1 MRLSSFSIGFHIW
14 VLLLCFFLGA
24 ALGSF
29 MNCIAGRM
37 VRHEDWIHGRSKC
50 DACGH
55 VLGWRDLI
63 PVFSYVFSR
72 GRCRYCGEKIPSD
85 CLWTEAGL
93 GLLFVVFAEWFGLSM
108 AAVRAMGLASILL
121 GLSLVDLASYEI
133 PDGFIIAGI
142 VWWAV
147 CLPFMGGSIWSLVKD
162 GLLGGL
168 VIAGGML
175 AFSLLFDKITGK
187 DSMGGGDIKL
197 YFMVSLYLGLAQ
209 GFLNLILS
217 CIVGLLFVLLLH
229 RQKIPFGPSIS
240 ISTLVCLMVGLPI
253 VSWYFSLF

>member
-14 VLLLCFFLGA
+14 VLVLCFALGA
-24 ALGSF
+24 AMGSF

-37 VRHEDWIHGRSKC
+37 VRQEDWIHGRSKC

-55 VLGWRDLI
+55 VLGWKDLI
-63 PVFSYVFSR
+63 PVFGYLSAK
-72 GRCRYCGEKIPSD
+72 GRCRYCKAEIPRD

-93 GLLFVVFAEWFGLSM
+93 GALFAVCAEWFGLSM
-108 AAVRAMGLASILL
+108 EAVRAMGLASILL

-133 PDGFIIAGI
+133 PDGFIISGI
-142 VWWAV
+142 VWWAIF
-147 CLPFMGGSIWSLVKD
+147 LPFMGGSIGSLAIN
-162 GLLGGL
+162 GLIGGFA
-168 VIAGGML
+168 IAGGML
-175 AFSLLFDKITGK
+175 AFSLLFDRISGK

-197 YFMVSLYLGLAQ
+197 YFMVSLYLGLAR
-209 GFLNLILS
+209 GFLNVILS
-217 CIVGLLFVLLLH
+217 CIVGLLFVVLLH

-240 ISTLVCLMVGLPI
+240 ISSLICLMVGMPI

>member
-1 MRLSSFSIGFHIW
+1 
-14 VLLLCFFLGA
+14 
-24 ALGSF
+24 
-29 MNCIAGRM
+29 
-37 VRHEDWIHGRSKC
+37 
-50 DACGH
+50 
-55 VLGWRDLI
+55 
-63 PVFSYVFSR
+63 
-72 GRCRYCGEKIPSD
+72 
-85 CLWTEAGL
+85 
-93 GLLFVVFAEWFGLSM
+93 M
-108 AAVRAMGLASILL
+108 AAVRVMGLASILL